1 MAANPLVDI
10 VMAGSLIKATMPQQ
24 YKELCDAVRALE
36 GQAIVEMASADAAHD
51 MARAQGKWKFIQQLR
66 KHLIEC
72 NELRDTYVRRDTHG
86 RSNPG

>member
-24 YKELCDAVRALE
+24 FRELCDAVRALE
-36 GQAIVEMASADAAHD
+36 AQAIVEMASADAAHD

-72 NELRDTYVRRDTHG
+72 NELRDTYTRRDQNA
-86 RSNPG
+86 RSHPS

>member
-10 VMAGSLIKATMPQQ
+10 VMAAALVKATQPQQ

-36 GQAIVEMASADAAHD
+36 GQAIVEMASADAPHD

-66 KHLIEC
+66 KHLVEC
-72 NELRDTYVRRDTHG
+72 TELRDTYTRRDNNARQPTA
-86 RSNPG
+86 